1 MLLLFLFLSDPLI
14 VGGTVSIAFH
24 KDILPFC
31 LSLHMMWGTKCFC
44 PGILICVFVDAP
56 AEESQKQDLEIKP

>member
-31 LSLHMMWGTKCFC
+31 LSL
-44 PGILICVFVDAP
+44 PYDAGDKMLLP
-56 AEESQKQDLEIKP
+56 RHLNMRFY